1 MPRWTSFD
9 AFLTEART
17 AADSA
22 TRQALVNEL
31 LEDRS
36 DWPWVDGQQA
46 SFIYTSTQELASVA
60 LNLDTIRADPPFAAF
75 ERLAGTNL
83 WYLTRQFQEDDIL
96 DYLLAI
102 NDPMTPLAQEKDI
115 AGRVSTYWKP
125 DPANSLQMNASG
137 QSVSVLRMEL
147 ARPYLDWTRLA
158 EVPHGTIKEHPYD
171 SVQLGFK
178 GRKLWVYT
186 PPGYE
191 GSGEHYPLLIF
202 MDGQWATGPLQLPGI
217 ADALIKHRR
226 VRPMI
231 IAMVQSGDPDQRA
244 REYACN
250 DRQYLSLL
258 LEVLPLVQSQYR
270 VDASSL
276 GLGGVALGAAAA
288 AHATLQNPAVFNG
301 LTLISPPL
309 GKSGDGSAQVSQL
322 PERLAKA
329 RALPDRIFQ
338 SVGRYE
344 QKARF
349 LKPAR
354 ALATTLQARHDA
366 GDTVY
371 KFAEVGSGHGLVG
384 FRSVLPEALAWAFPG
399 EDPIG

>member
-9 AFLTEART
+9 AFLTEAHT
-17 AADSA
+17 TADSA

-36 DWPWVDGQQA
+36 EWPWIDGQHA
-46 SFIYTSTQELASVA
+46 SFIYIGTPEPGSVA

-75 ERLAGTNL
+75 ERLSGTTL
-83 WYLTRQFQEDDIL
+83 WHLTRPFQEDDIL

-102 NDPMTPLAQEKDI
+102 DDPMTPLAQEKDI
-115 AGRVSTYWKP
+115 AARVSKYWKP
-125 DPANSLQMNASG
+125 DSTNSLQMSALG
-137 QSVSVLRMEL
+137 QSVSVLRMGL

-158 EVPHGTIKEHPYD
+158 EVPRGNLREHPYD
-171 SVQLGFK
+171 SAQLGFK

-191 GSGEHYPLLIF
+191 GGTQAYPLLIF
-202 MDGQWATGPLQLPGI
+202 MDGQWATGPLQLPSI
-217 ADALIKHRR
+217 ADTLIKHKR

-270 VDASSL
+270 VDATSL

-309 GKSGDGSAQVSQL
+309 GKSGEGGAQVSQL
-322 PERLAKA
+322 PDRLAKA

-354 ALATTLQARHDA
+354 ALAVSLQSRHEQ
-366 GDTVY
+366 GDTTY

-399 EDPIG
+399 ENPIG

>member
-9 AFLTEART
+9 AFLTEAQT

-31 LEDRS
+31 LDDRA
-36 DWPWVDGQQA
+36 DWPWVEGQQA
-46 SFIYTSTQELASVA
+46 TFIYTSAQEPGSVA
-60 LNLDTIRADPPFAAF
+60 LNLDTIKADPPFAAF

-83 WYLTRQFQEDDIL
+83 WHLTRSFLEDDIL

-102 NDPMTPLAQEKDI
+102 NDPMTPLAQERDI
-115 AGRVSTYWKP
+115 AGRVSKYWRP
-125 DPANSLQMNASG
+125 DPTNPLQMSALG
-137 QSVSVLRMEL
+137 QSVSVLRMGL

-158 EVPHGTIKEHPYD
+158 EVPRGTIKEHTYD
-171 SVQLGFK
+171 SAQLGFK

-191 GSGEHYPLLIF
+191 GSSSAYPLLIF

-217 ADALIKHRR
+217 ADTLIKHQR

-231 IAMVQSGDPDQRA
+231 IAMLQSGDPEQRIQ
-244 REYACN
+244 EYACN
-250 DRQYLSLL
+250 DRHYLSLL

-270 VDASSL
+270 VDAASL

-309 GKSGDGSAQVSQL
+309 GKAGEGGALVSQL

-344 QKARF
+344 HKARF

-354 ALATTLQARHDA
+354 LLAERLQTRTEA
-366 GDTVY
+366 GDTLY

-399 EDPIG
+399 DNPIG